1 MRCHL
6 GASNDC
12 NYAEVNYASYFDHLV
27 TVHKV
32 IGGKEEDEASV
43 VIRQKFRHEIQN
55 DSKQNAEHYNSSFF
69 RHDDLLTL
77 FLLHAEHYWVYTYK
91 KFDGE
96 IFLCRSYRLGY
107 LFYWDV
113 VLIGSDLEASKYG
126 AKITIERKREQVSSI
141 NQSSFSLR

>member
-1 MRCHL
+1 M

-77 FLLHAEHYWVYTYK
+77 FCYTQNT
-91 KFDGE
+91 
-96 IFLCRSYRLGY
+96 
-107 LFYWDV
+107 
-113 VLIGSDLEASKYG
+113 IGSIRTRNSMGRFSYVVPTDWD
-126 AKITIERKREQVSSI
+126 ISSTGTL
-141 NQSSFSLR
+141 SSLAVI